1 MVGTASPIAHSAAPP
16 PVRWGEPSGSGL
28 PGLGEGASLLLLG
41 FRLSKSLQ
49 DRGWFSNHVPQPQG
63 SSEMSP
69 ESAENR
75 PVPLCSGSC
84 QMADLRPL
92 TGWHNLRQERFY
104 LFSLEAKPQDPRE
117 TFGFVEPFTPVT
129 TFT

>member
-1 MVGTASPIAHSAAPP
+1 MVGTASPIARSAAPP

-49 DRGWFSNHVPQPQG
+49 DRGWFSNHDP
-63 SSEMSP
+63 P

-75 PVPLCSGSC
+75 PVPLCLGSC

-92 TGWHNLRQERFY
+92 TGWHNSRQKRFY
-104 LFSLEAKPQDPRE
+104 LLSLEAKPQDPRE
-117 TFGFVEPFTPVT
+117 TFGFVEPFPPFT
-129 TFT
+129 TFTV